1 MFDYLVSKTMWSDI
15 NKAKYTLIIII
26 IFVFFLT
33 SFSLFLTLF
42 GMLSILLSLP
52 SAYFAFRVIFAI
64 PNVTILSGASLFIII
79 GIGVDDVFVFINTFV
94 HAKNSRNIKSRLMH
108 TIRTAGGATFF
119 TSFTTAAAFG
129 ANCLSKVQY
138 FKYFLSIMNN

>member
-15 NKAKYTLIIII
+15 HLAKYTLIVII
-26 IFVFFLT
+26 IFVFILT

-52 SAYFAFRVIFAI
+52 CAYFVFRVIFDI

-94 HAKNSRNIKSRLMH
+94 HARNARDINSRLLH
-108 TIRTAGGATFF
+108 TISTAGGATFF

-138 FKYFLSIMNN
+138 LEHSYIDE